1 MDELINDPR
10 YVSNIETKP
19 FILFNQF
26 FPGSGGAELTTL
38 PATLT
43 IKMTPGNEVSI
54 NKIEFTNKN
63 TNIKD
68 FKIEL
73 VKLESGKGT
82 ETINGKN
89 IYDPVFVSSTD
100 KIREIIIT
108 ILSTR
113 NKKNASS
120 VEISVKAC
128 LPETT
133 TVSETSST
141 TKNVQFTAAPIETTT
156 PGQTTAS
163 EQTTPKGKIEIKTS
177 INKAFFTSL
186 SF

>member
-1 MDELINDPR
+1 MDELVNNPR
-10 YVSNIETKP
+10 YVSMIETKP

-38 PATLT
+38 PAILT
-43 IKMTPGNEVSI
+43 IKMTPGNEISI
-54 NKIEFTNKN
+54 NKIEFANKK

-73 VKLESGKGT
+73 VKLDSSKGT

-100 KIREIIIT
+100 RIREIIIT
-108 ILSTR
+108 IISTK

-133 TVSETSST
+133 KVPESTST
-141 TKNVQFTAAPIETTT
+141 TRNIQFTAAPIETTT

-163 EQTTPKGKIEIKTS
+163 EQTTPKGKIE
-177 INKAFFTSL
+177 
-186 SF
+186 